1 MGFIDDVQ
9 KEILGEREQKK
20 IKAANIIL
28 QAIKDKIR
36 NELKTRPNTKS
47 VSGYLSK
54 DWDYDYLY
62 FSDFED
68 GLVPEMYDEKIVKPI
83 VLKELVALGF
93 DLKNISIV
101 FSDYYRESNIA
112 TRKTIFGKPIYDR
125 VYAGVS
131 IYVSIRW

>member
-36 NELKTRPNTKS
+36 NELEVRPNTKS

-54 DWDYDYLY
+54 DWDYDCLY
-62 FSDFED
+62 FCDFEH
-68 GLVPEMYDEKIVKPI
+68 GLVPEIYDEKVVKPI
-83 VLKELVALGF
+83 VLKELKALGF
-93 DLKNISIV
+93 DLKNVSIV
-101 FSDYYRESNIA
+101 FRDCYRKSNVE
-112 TRKTIFGKPIYDR
+112 TRRTILGKPIYDR

-131 IYVSIRW
+131 IYVSISW